1 MADSFPYNG
10 SHPVRKGGAKRVPDC
25 KEVFTS
31 LAPGG
36 RSVWPDV
43 TAALDSLLT
52 GNGRDPNHRHSLPP
66 LGPRLAARG
75 KDTVEP

>member
-1 MADSFPYNG
+1 MGVTQLERVVQNVSLTARKCS
-10 SHPVRKGGAKRVPDC
+10 PVWPREAGQPGLASRVP
-25 KEVFTS
+25 
-31 LAPGG
+31 A
-36 RSVWPDV
+36 DV

-75 KDTVEP
+75 KGTVEP